1 MPISE
6 YSKQDERPAAGIS
19 QIDENDRANGAAA
32 LTIWYNA
39 DCPQQ
44 VKDIIDEHMPV
55 WLDLFQMKS
64 REYGEAAF
72 ELGAKAQFVDMNRK
86 FVKLKAALWEEK
98 ELTTEGIDEILLD
111 LIGHCFLTLEMRR
124 RELNQD

>member
-6 YSKQDERPAAGIS
+6 YSKQDQDPLVEMGDLVSGDDEVWLTQSILVHPGAPS
-19 QIDENDRANGAAA
+19 Q
-32 LTIWYNA
+32 
-39 DCPQQ
+39 
-44 VKDIIDEHMPV
+44 VVDILRNHLPV

-86 FVKLKAALWEEK
+86 FVKLKAGLWEDK